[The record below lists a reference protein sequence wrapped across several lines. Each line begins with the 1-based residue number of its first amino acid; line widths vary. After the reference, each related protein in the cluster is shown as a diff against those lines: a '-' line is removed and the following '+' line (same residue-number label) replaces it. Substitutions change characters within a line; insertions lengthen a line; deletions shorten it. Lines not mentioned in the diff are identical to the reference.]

1 VRVGVGFRRDV
12 FVFLPREPPRVR
24 ALPPRPP
31 AEERVERPD
40 PPERD
45 DPPDRERDVE
55 REP

>member
-12 FVFLPREPPRVR
+12 PLRPEDRELPAR
-24 ALPPRPP
+24 AAPPRPP
-31 AEERVERPD
+31 DEERVDRPD

-45 DPPDRERDVE
+45 DPPVRERDVE